1 MNSPCKP
8 SEEADQKLEKD
19 GSGVYS
25 LKTLSAEEVQTQKE
39 KEFSIKKDQGMD
51 GQVDSEDNSLV
62 TLFDEEC
69 QSLQESVNHRMNSPQ
84 KISEKEDEEKAREVD
99 SGIHSPMR
107 VNEEVQETN
116 DCDNNKE
123 KICLQKVSEK
133 ENAEIKGTVDS
144 EVGEGAQETKDNDN
158 KETDSLP
165 EISEKEN
172 PEMEGSVDSKL
183 HSPKTPFGEAC
194 GDTKELN
201 SLQGL
206 DEKKDKDNE
215 SDDDI
220 SQDEVYSLTQ
230 LFKEDVQEYEA
241 VDDREM
247 KYPEKIQI
255 PKMDDKRLMID
266 DERKGKH
273 ENSSS
278 DNHEVYLYTLS
289 SKEESRRKTEG
300 ISGGLCK
307 IPGIDRTTNQTKRD
321 SVRKNISHLNKKT
334 ASTNATIPFSFSSD
348 LQELKLPS
356 SEETQKQIKKLACVC
371 CNKYCLYWNVCQI
384 CNIFLCDFC
393 FSNGHSPILQ
403 HKITR
408 YIAFSE
414 FGCLAHIK
422 ISKYF
427 CLDCIRPRC
436 ESCKKERCREHYL
449 ITRDFKDNIGHGRV
463 SQFQILQNVLIL
475 IKQRESF
482 MVNV

>member
-8 SEEADQKLEKD
+8 SEEADQQLEKD

-25 LKTLSAEEVQTQKE
+25 LKTLSAVEVQTQKE

-84 KISEKEDEEKAREVD
+84 KISEKEDQEKEREVE

-107 VNEEVQETN
+107 VNEEVQETK
-116 DCDNNKE
+116 DCDNKE
-123 KICLQKVSEK
+123 KNCLQKVSEK
-133 ENAEIKGTVDS
+133 ENEEIKGTVDS
-144 EVGEGAQETKDNDN
+144 EVGEVAQETKDNDN

-172 PEMEGSVDSKL
+172 VEMEGSVDSKL
-183 HSPKTPFGEAC
+183 HSPKTPFWEAC
-194 GDTKELN
+194 GDTKEPN
-201 SLQGL
+201 SLQRL
-206 DEKKDKDNE
+206 DEKKDRDKD

-230 LFKEDVQEYEA
+230 LFKEDVQENDA

-266 DERKGKH
+266 DERKGELEKG
-273 ENSSS
+273 
-278 DNHEVYLYTLS
+278 DNQEVYMFTQL
-289 SKEESRRKTEG
+289 SKEESRKKTEG
-300 ISGGLCK
+300 ISVGLWK
-307 IPGIDRTTNQTKRD
+307 SPEIDRTINQTKRD
-321 SVRKNISHLNKKT
+321 SVWKNIYHLNKKT
-334 ASTNATIPFSFSSD
+334 ASTKATIPFSFSSD

-393 FSNGHSPILQ
+393 FSNSHSPILQ

-414 FGCLAHIK
+414 FGCLAHIQ

-436 ESCKKERCREHYL
+436 ESCKKERCRKHYL
-449 ITRDFKDNIGHGRV
+449 ITRDFKDNIGLGRV
-463 SQFQILQNVLIL
+463 SKFKILQNVLIV